1 MIVSCHSVLFCWGQC
16 HAIQFISFTEAWALR
31 PGLYV
36 MLCLLLRRLSQAR
49 IVFDEL
55 QILEHLVMCFKHR
68 AMCFGHVYYEPLP
81 IFMVWLTY
89 TSWSELHTPID
100 ELMVWARPLLLLGAI
115 YLNLWF
121 EMYSR
126 YHLVSIGS
134 RCHCVW
140 PLIGIQVSTAFYFLC
155 PIKNVILIF

>member
-1 MIVSCHSVLFCWGQC
+1 MPFSFILLRPVSCHSIYFFYWGLSTQAWIVCDAMSVTEKVEPGQNCIWWVADSWASCNVLQTSCNVLWTC
-16 HAIQFISFTEAWALR
+16 
-31 PGLYV
+31 
-36 MLCLLLRRLSQAR
+36 
-49 IVFDEL
+49 
-55 QILEHLVMCFKHR
+55 ILWTVAHIH
-68 AMCFGHVYYEPLP
+68 G
-81 IFMVWLTY
+81 LTY
-89 TSWSELHTPID
+89 IHLLVRTTYTYWWIV
-100 ELMVWARPLLLLGAI
+100 MVWARPLLLLGAI